1 MGLCRSRQCSFG
13 RNRLFKTDPNG
24 KHAANTE
31 YVKKHIDFAAK
42 HGFDAV
48 LVEGWN
54 EGWEDWFGK
63 SKEFVFDFVTPYP
76 DFDVKGLNEY
86 AHSKGVK
93 LIMHHE
99 TSASV
104 TNYERWIDT
113 AFKFMDKFGYN
124 AVKTGY
130 VGNIIPRGASLQPMD
145 DRPLFACGEKA
156 AEHKILI
163 NSSRISQTD
172 RT

>member
-1 MGLCRSRQCSFG
+1 M
-13 RNRLFKTDPNG
+13 
-24 KHAANTE
+24 
-31 YVKKHIDFAAK
+31 
-42 HGFDAV
+42 
-48 LVEGWN
+48 VEGWN

-63 SKEFVFDFVTPYP
+63 SKEFVFDFRNPLSR
-76 DFDVKGLNEY
+76 FWCKGLNEY

-145 DRPLFACGEKA
+145 DRPLFACGEK
-156 AEHKILI
+156 
-163 NSSRISQTD
+163 SSWT
-172 RT
+172 